1 MNDTMALIRNTRR
14 PLGSQI
20 APGSMVAAGRTSG
33 AILRG
38 ATDTPTRETRPA
50 PVAKGNRVA
59 LPAGLDF
66 ATVDALLRRV
76 PVGRYA
82 LPRVVGDG
90 NDVTFFDVSVR
101 RGAHVIQTL
110 SGAPG
115 DYQAWPMKLHLQYFA
130 ATHLLEDLVAATALY
145 GHKARRCGRCNS
157 PLTRAKSRAQG
168 MGNHC
173 LNERAA
179 GR

>member
-38 ATDTPTRETRPA
+38 ATDTPA
-50 PVAKGNRVA
+50 PVAKGNRTA

-66 ATVDALLRRV
+66 ATVDALLKRV

-82 LPRVVGDG
+82 LPRVIGDG

-115 DYQAWPMKLHLQYFA
+115 DYQTWPMKLHLQYFA

-145 GHKARRCGRCNS
+145 GHKAKRCGRCNS
-157 PLTRAKSRAQG
+157 PLTRTKSRAQG
-168 MGNHC
+168 MGDRC
-173 LNERAA
+173 LSERAA